1 MRGARPR
8 PATVLRPLPGSGL
21 LLLNLLL
28 LLLLLSVGGP
38 ALAQTTTTTPA
49 WAPQLGEPP
58 GVPAVAAVAPRGGA
72 LGTSFAKYGV
82 RVDKTT
88 KGFTRNGKPFHF
100 AGFNQYNMMDKARYP
115 SERFMV
121 DEVLDAARGL
131 GLTVMRTWAFDD
143 GRADGLQTAPGVYD
157 EATFR
162 ALDYVI
168 AEAGKKG
175 IHVLLAL
182 TNFWG
187 DYGGM
192 ETYVKWCSG
201 RSAGGSLQGLSVS
214 KFYRNRQCRRL
225 YKDNAAAVL
234 GRVNTYTGRTYAED
248 PTIMGYDLANEPR
261 NPGALGGA
269 ALQQWIAEMSAF
281 IKARAPDQLV
291 TTGLEG
297 FYGLS
302 TPGFMQ
308 FDNPGE
314 GWWYWACQGTDF
326 ARNHDVPTVDFTV
339 AHAYPTQ
346 WLPAPCRDDDYC
358 KRLWAKQWL
367 DGHVDVS
374 RKLGKPFVLEGF
386 GWATPTSR
394 SDEARERYFSTVY
407 HELLE
412 GARTDPAVGGS
423 LFWILSS
430 VAYPDYDGYSIYAG
444 QEGAPAPDRSPPSRE
459 DEEKRRLGKLFRNSE
474 KAERCEAAV
483 REAIDQGTAPQ
494 VFTMSG
500 RTEDVH
506 AQALDL
512 LQFDTSHSGVLDV
525 IAAAAAEMRDLGGGR

>member
-8 PATVLRPLPGSGL
+8 PTTVLRPLPGSGL
-21 LLLNLLL
+21 LLLPPAV

-38 ALAQTTTTTPA
+38 ALAQTTTTTTPA

-88 KGFTRNGKPFHF
+88 KGLTRNGKPFHF

-182 TNFWG
+182 TNYWG

-192 ETYVKWCSG
+192 ETYVQWAHNATS
-201 RSAGGSLQGLSVS
+201 SAGLSVS
-214 KFYRNRQCRRL
+214 DFYSHPRARQL

-248 PTIMGYDLANEPR
+248 PTIMGYNLANEPR
-261 NPGALGGA
+261 NPGALRGGQ
-269 ALQQWIAEMSAF
+269 LQAWIAEMSAF
-281 IKARAPDQLV
+281 VKARAPDQLV

-308 FDNPGE
+308 FDNPGD
-314 GWWYWACQGTDF
+314 GWRYWACQGTDF

-374 RKLGKPFVLEGF
+374 RKLGKPFVLEEF

-444 QEGAPAPDRSPPSRE
+444 QEGAPAPDRSPPSRG

-483 REAIDQGTAPQ
+483 RDAIDRGTAPQ